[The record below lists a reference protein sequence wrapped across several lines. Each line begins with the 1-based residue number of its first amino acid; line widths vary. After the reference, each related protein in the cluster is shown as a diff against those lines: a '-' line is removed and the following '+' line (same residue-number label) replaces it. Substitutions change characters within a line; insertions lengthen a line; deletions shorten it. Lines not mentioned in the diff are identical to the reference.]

1 MANARHEMT
10 PDSMTPDH
18 MTYDAFR
25 ASEKAAHDALIALG
39 KTVDDGGLDKELSEL
54 VKLRV
59 SQMNGCAFCV
69 QLHLNIARKLAV
81 DEAKL
86 GLVAAWRDAGVF
98 SPREKAALQWA
109 ERLTRLHGEE
119 ACEADTA
126 GLSAHFDDREAVLL
140 TITIGNINAWNRI
153 ARGLRFPPPG
163 Q

>member
-1 MANARHEMT
+1 MPNND
-10 PDSMTPDH
+10 DS

-25 ASEKAAHDALIALG
+25 TSQTAAHDALIALG
-39 KTVDDGGLDKELSEL
+39 KAVDDGGLEKELTEL

-86 GLVAAWRDAGVF
+86 GLVSAWRDAGVF
-98 SPREKAALQWA
+98 SPREKAALKWA
-109 ERLTRLHGEE
+109 ERLTRLSGEE
-119 ACEADTA
+119 PCETETA
-126 GLSAHFDDREAVLL
+126 GLGAHFDDQETVLL
-140 TITIGNINAWNRI
+140 TITIGTINAWNRI